1 MTLQQQVQDAIDE
14 MVAAGGEVSMQVKVV
29 HEGRVVVDAV
39 AGVADPRTGQPVT
52 CGTLFFATSTG
63 KGAATTV
70 AHVLVE
76 RGGVGLRA
84 SGWPTCGASSEPTA
98 RAP

>member
-14 MVAAGGEVSMQVKVV
+14 MVASGGEVALQVAVV
-29 HEGRVVVDAV
+29 HEGRVLVDAV

-52 CGTLFFATSTG
+52 SGTLFFATSTG

-76 RGGVGLRA
+76 RGELELRA
-84 SGWPTCGASSEPTA
+84 AGGRRVA
-98 RAP
+98 RVRRPRQG